1 MALLGVGLAALL
13 LIDDD
18 DDAPASDSD
27 TPEDPSLPIS
37 QEILGTDGADTL
49 SANGN
54 DTLRGGRGNDR
65 LEGSGNATVQGGAG
79 RDVIE
84 LRDNAFGNG
93 GFENDRITAY
103 DNATAIKGPGFDRV
117 ILFDNAT
124 GIVQDSGDD
133 GPARGGSGSIT
144 ANDNATAIGS
154 EFGNTLT
161 ANDSAEAFGG
171 AGDDVINANDNAQA
185 FGGDGNDILR
195 TNDNATAFGESGND
209 IGTAQGNSTIFGGE
223 GNDALAAGSQS
234 IGFSFGISADIVPG
248 AVAHVDGSAGDDDL
262 RGRLRSA
269 NESVVLTG
277 GTGTDT
283 FIVDL
288 AQSPNGSED
297 LDGLF
302 SDTPET
308 STANLTITDFDP
320 ETEKIEL
327 DFQGPN
333 DISFLANGTE
343 NTDVLFRYQDG
354 EGFKILLEGVTPDQM
369 SLDNIVLT
377 EPPLTFFFGT
387 GTDNVTGTSGID
399 VITLSD
405 MATADGLGD
414 ADQLRIFGNSTGFG
428 GAGDDKLTVRDT
440 AVGQGGEGNNR
451 FNLFETAQ
459 GFGGAGDD
467 VLFVSDEAQASGGEG
482 NDSIRAFG
490 RDTAATVN
498 GDGGDDTIKLRDD
511 SVGFGGEGSDIGR
524 AAGNSTIF
532 GGTGDDDLRAH
543 EEGRVFGEAGNDT
556 VSAGARAGLDNVVL
570 SGGEGTDLFRIYA
583 RDGATDF
590 SNDDIDEVVRRS
602 IDPSIPRI
610 TFTDFDPATEVILL
624 EDLEETTRTFADAGG
639 GNVTLTIADDQ
650 SSFTVL
656 IEGVTLAQISAAN
669 IVSTSSAGST
679 VIDTGTP

>member
-1 MALLGVGLAALL
+1 M
-13 LIDDD
+13 
-18 DDAPASDSD
+18 
-27 TPEDPSLPIS
+27 
-37 QEILGTDGADTL
+37 
-49 SANGN
+49 
-54 DTLRGGRGNDR
+54 
-65 LEGSGNATVQGGAG
+65 
-79 RDVIE
+79 
-84 LRDNAFGNG
+84 
-93 GFENDRITAY
+93 
-103 DNATAIKGPGFDRV
+103 
-117 ILFDNAT
+117 
-124 GIVQDSGDD
+124 
-133 GPARGGSGSIT
+133 
-144 ANDNATAIGS
+144 
-154 EFGNTLT
+154 
-161 ANDSAEAFGG
+161 
-171 AGDDVINANDNAQA
+171 
-185 FGGDGNDILR
+185 
-195 TNDNATAFGESGND
+195 
-209 IGTAQGNSTIFGGE
+209 
-223 GNDALAAGSQS
+223 
-234 IGFSFGISADIVPG
+234 
-248 AVAHVDGSAGDDDL
+248 
-262 RGRLRSA
+262 RSA

-288 AQSPNGSED
+288 AQSPNGPED

-428 GAGDDKLTVRDT
+428 GAGDDKSTVRDT
-440 AVGQGGEGNNR
+440 AVGQGGEGNDR

-482 NDSIRAFG
+482 
-490 RDTAATVN
+490 
-498 GDGGDDTIKLRDD
+498 
-511 SVGFGGEGSDIGR
+511 
-524 AAGNSTIF
+524 
-532 GGTGDDDLRAH
+532 
-543 EEGRVFGEAGNDT
+543 
-556 VSAGARAGLDNVVL
+556 
-570 SGGEGTDLFRIYA
+570 TDLFRIYA

-590 SNDDIDEVVRRS
+590 SNDDIDEVVRRGE
-602 IDPSIPRI
+602 DPSIPRI

-656 IEGVTLAQISAAN
+656 IEA
-669 IVSTSSAGST
+669 
-679 VIDTGTP
+679 